1 MSYEELMKEIGETQ
15 RIIFDE
21 NSKENEIAD
30 ANIRLE
36 KLMADYEKT
45 PEYMAQ
51 KEEKRQANDKL
62 NKAAL
67 EKGFSPLPSTLSPLP
82 RPFLVSSISHIFLS
96 LSSQSRANSRD

>member
-1 MSYEELMKEIGETQ
+1 MATGGGGGGGGGSAMSYEELMKEIAETQ

-45 PEYMAQ
+45 PEYLQQ
-51 KEEKRQANDKL
+51 KEEKRLANDKL

-67 EKGFSPLPSTLSPLP
+67 EKGT
-82 RPFLVSSISHIFLS
+82 
-96 LSSQSRANSRD
+96 

>member
-67 EKGFSPLPSTLSPLP
+67 EKGFSPLRSTLSSP
-82 RPFLVSSISHIFLS
+82 
-96 LSSQSRANSRD
+96 